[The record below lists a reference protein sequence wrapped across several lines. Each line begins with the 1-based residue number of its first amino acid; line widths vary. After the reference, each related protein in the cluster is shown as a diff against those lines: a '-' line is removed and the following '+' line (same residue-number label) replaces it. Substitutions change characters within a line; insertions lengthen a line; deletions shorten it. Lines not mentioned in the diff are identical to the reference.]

1 MEKLTGKILDMSL
14 DLKTGKAKLML
25 ELNEKQSALNVY
37 ESLNQEEKLSI
48 DIKKYRNKRSLDANA
63 YFWVLAD
70 KLAEHHN
77 ISKEEVY
84 LTNIR
89 DIGGNTETVCVKNN
103 TVDKLC
109 KTWRENGLGWITETF
124 PSKIEGCTNVTLY
137 FGSSTFDSSQ
147 MSRLISNIVQDCQAV
162 GIETKTPEEIDSL
175 LSLWKDG
182 A

>member
-63 YFWVLAD
+63 YFWVLVD
-70 KLAEHHN
+70 RLAEHHN
-77 ISKEEVY
+77 IPKEEIY
-84 LTNIR
+84 RTSIR

-109 KTWRENGLGWITETF
+109 KTWEENGLGWITETF
-124 PSKIEGCTNVTLY
+124 PSKIEGCTNVILY
-137 FGSSTFDSSQ
+137 FGSSTFDSFQ
-147 MSRLISNIVQDCQAV
+147 MNRLISNISQDCQAV
-162 GIETKTPEEIDSL
+162 GIETKSPEEIASL